1 MVNIQDTFKD
11 RRNYR
16 RQLELDVT
24 RTRLE
29 KTHLFDDRETTLK
42 ENNGTNN
49 KSLGNPENC

>member
-1 MVNIQDTFKD
+1 MVNIQEAFKN
-11 RRNYR
+11 RPNYR

-24 RTRLE
+24 RPRLE
-29 KTHLFDDRETTLK
+29 KTNLFDDRETTLK